1 MSRYRAAPTG
11 CLGATPATIARRSA
25 VLPLFQPMRRVAF
38 VTYHTSPLA
47 VPGQGDSGGLN
58 VYVRDLA
65 AHLSR
70 CGVAT
75 DVFTRR
81 SDDEVA
87 ESVHLED
94 GVRVV
99 HLPAGPA
106 KAVPRE
112 ALAAHLEDFTALLG
126 EAMEL
131 GGYDIVHSHY
141 WMSGVAALAATKAT
155 GSPVVHTAHTLSAAR
170 ALPDGSHD
178 RYAAERR
185 IVADADLLVAS
196 TPHEADVLV
205 DVYGAGSRR
214 LAVIPP
220 GVDHGRF
227 APGDK
232 ARARARL
239 GLDDADL
246 VVLFCG
252 RIQRL
257 KGADLAAEAL
267 AHLGRA
273 APELARR
280 VTFVV
285 AGGPSGEDGD
295 ATLAHMRSI
304 TGAADFVP
312 DVRFLSARP
321 NEEVA
326 QLYRAADVCLMP
338 SRSESF
344 GLVALEAQASG
355 LPVVASAVDGL
366 VHVVDS
372 GSTGVLVSEPS
383 PGEFARALE
392 VLLSRDCLRRRMG
405 RDAVRRSAAYSWGR
419 AAAGHRMAYADLLAP
434 ERMVVCG

>member
-1 MSRYRAAPTG
+1 MRAPTAPK
-11 CLGATPATIARRSA
+11 GATGADPATIARRSA

-65 AHLSR
+65 AHLRR
-70 CGVAT
+70 CGVLT

-81 SDDEVA
+81 CDASSPD
-87 ESVHLED
+87 SVELED

-106 KAVPRE
+106 RDVPKE
-112 ALAAHLEDFTALLG
+112 SLAAHLEDFTSLLA
-126 EAMEL
+126 EAIEL
-131 GGYDIVHSHY
+131 GGYDVVHSHY
-141 WMSGVAALAATKAT
+141 WMSGLAALAVAKAAD
-155 GSPVVHTAHTLSAAR
+155 SSVVHTAHTLAAAR

-178 RYAAERR
+178 RFAVERR
-185 IVADADLLVAS
+185 IAADADLLVAS
-196 TPHEADVLV
+196 TPHEADVLTG
-205 DVYGAGSRR
+205 VYGADPAR

-227 APGDK
+227 GPGDR
-232 ARARARL
+232 AGARARL
-239 GLDDADL
+239 GLGDADL

-257 KGADLAAEAL
+257 KGADLAVEAL
-267 AHLGRA
+267 AHLGRT
-273 APELARR
+273 APDLARR

-285 AGGPSGEDGD
+285 AGGASGEDGA
-295 ATLAHMRSI
+295 ATLAHMRRVSG
-304 TGAADFVP
+304 TAGFVP
-312 DVRFLSARP
+312 EVRFLSARP

-326 QLYRAADVCLMP
+326 ELYRAADVCLMP

-366 VHVVDS
+366 VHVVES
-372 GSTGVLVSEPS
+372 GCTGVLVEEPS
-383 PGEFARALE
+383 PEGFARALE
-392 VLLSRDCLRRRMG
+392 VLLGSDCLRRRMG
-405 RDAVRRSAAYSWGR
+405 REAARRSAAYSWGR
-419 AAAGHRMAYADLLAP
+419 AAAGHRIAYAGLLAS
-434 ERMVVCG
+434 ESMVVCG